1 MPRKIKY
8 EIVEINDGF
17 RWPYRVLQKRE
28 RERGRSK
35 FINHMKAYRNKSY
48 EFIKNQISDELV
60 IHILVTIKCNKSALL
75 NSEIP
80 AENLEKHKDTLYGLK
95 TVTRA
100 VINKL
105 RRLQS
110 RHYPLYTIN
119 TEKQIQ
125 ALEKYLQEHFD
136 SRRLVLNRN
145 IFNYNM
151 YFSKTFIIKAITER
165 IRELRLIR

>member
-1 MPRKIKY
+1 MPSKIKY

-35 FINHMKAYRNKSY
+35 FIKHMKAYKNKSY
-48 EFIKNQISDELV
+48 EFIKNQIFDELV
-60 IHILVTIKCNKSALL
+60 IHILVTLKCNKSALL
-75 NSEIP
+75 GGEIP
-80 AENLEKHKDTLYGLK
+80 AENLEKYKDALYGLK

-105 RRLQS
+105 RRLQ
-110 RHYPLYTIN
+110 RKHYPLYAIN

-145 IFNYNM
+145 MLNYNM
-151 YFSKTFIIKAITER
+151 YFSKAFIIKAITER
-165 IRELRLIR
+165 IHELKPVQ